1 MATDWITSQ
10 ITKKGRCVA
19 CLRDFEVGDDV
30 LVPVNDDVA
39 WINSTYCPKWVGHL
53 DSANAYE
60 EYLRDVKG
68 ITDFSIIKNMVFKWE
83 LHRVRKGYKSDVNIR
98 ELTKEQKK
106 DIEKK
111 IKAFLKY
118 KSQVK
123 KFPHPRS
130 REGIINLSKVRGSQ
144 IHREYAEAF
153 KVEKILS

>member
-98 ELTKEQKK
+98 ELTKEHKADYLKMLEWQGKK
-106 DIEKK
+106 QQRNLERLRKAYERERDDIVKEFGK
-111 IKAFLKY
+111 IVE
-118 KSQVK
+118 Q
-123 KFPHPRS
+123 
-130 REGIINLSKVRGSQ
+130 REELQ
-144 IHREYAEAF
+144 
-153 KVEKILS
+153 

>member
-10 ITKKGRCVA
+10 ITKKGRCIA

-83 LHRVRKGYKSDVNIR
+83 LHRIRKGYKSDIQIR
-98 ELTKEQKK
+98 ELTKEHKADYLKMLEWQ
-106 DIEKK
+106 EKK
-111 IKAFLKY
+111 QQRNLDRLRKAYERERQDILKD
-118 KSQVK
+118 
-123 KFPHPRS
+123 F
-130 REGIINLSKVRGSQ
+130 
-144 IHREYAEAF
+144 
-153 KVEKILS
+153 EKIVEQKEDLQ